1 MNVERYTDT
10 AEFACRAV
18 PYLLQNEAAHCLPI
32 GLLSTLA
39 AHPGIYREPPYLA
52 LVTEGAEVLAVTM
65 RTPPYNLIVSLV
77 AGETRRSEVLD
88 ALAREAHAAYLDL
101 PGVLGPAAES
111 RAFAEAWQALTGQS
125 FRPGMKE
132 RIYQLDAVI
141 PVSGVPGSLRRATEA
156 DRPLLEEW
164 LAAFFAEAVPGEA
177 GSVAAWVAEA
187 LGFTTRGVYL
197 WEVEGKPVSL
207 AGHSGPTPNGM
218 RIGPV
223 YTPPRLRGHGY
234 ASAVTAALSQLLLD
248 EGRRFCFLFTNL
260 ANPTSNKIY
269 QAIGYRPVIDVDIYE
284 FGAARQ
290 ENP

>member
-1 MNVERYTDT
+1 MEVARLSDV
-10 AEFACRAV
+10 AEFARRAL
-18 PYLLQNEAAHCLPI
+18 PYLLRNEAAHCLPI

-39 AHPGIYREPPYLA
+39 AQPGIYREPPYLA
-52 LVTEGAEVLAVTM
+52 LITEGPEVRAVAL
-65 RTPPYNLIVSLV
+65 RTPPYNLIVSLI
-77 AGETRRSEVLD
+77 
-88 ALAREAHAAYLDL
+88 ALSAPANIVDRLVDDLRAVYGDTL

-111 RAFAEAWQALTGQS
+111 LAFAEAWRSLTGEP

-132 RIYQLDAVI
+132 RIYQLDTVI
-141 PVSGVPGSLRRATEA
+141 PVVGVPGRLRRATEA

-177 GSVAAWVAEA
+177 GNVAAWVTEA
-187 LGFTTRGVYL
+187 LGFTTRGVCL
-197 WEVEGKPVSL
+197 WEAEGKPVSL

-234 ASAVTAALSQLLLD
+234 ASAITAALSQLLLD
-248 EGRRFCFLFTNL
+248 QGRRFCFLFTNL